1 MPRWTFGRKL
11 ALGFAVVVLLALLV
25 TATALIALRAVLAEQ
40 ERLVNVYGANLIDAQ
55 QLETAVALRMSANRG
70 FFLIKDQLYI
80 DHRDEARKLFV
91 TTLDRIESRA
101 NPQEKSQYLDGI
113 RDLHLQQMHAADAVI
128 GMRQNGAPLEEI
140 VKAFPVQIV
149 PIAQKLRA
157 AVGAFRAYQQE
168 QRDKAIEYASRLARW
183 STTLVIAISIAA
195 VIGAAIIAYFLTRTL
210 SRQIGSAVQHIR
222 SSSTELQSAANQ
234 QTAGSQEQVASMN
247 EISTTI
253 KELLSTAKQIAD
265 SAQRVA
271 HIAEETA
278 VAARAGDGTVQKAHN
293 DVASIRQQVDQIV
306 NHMLDLGRK
315 SQQIGGIL
323 EIINELAEQ
332 TNILAINATIE
343 AAGAGESG
351 RRFSVVADEI
361 RKLADRVGGS
371 TKEIRTLIEEIRAA
385 VNTTVMATE
394 GGSKAV
400 DLGVRQ
406 FSEVTGAFRRI
417 VDLLGTTTEAARE
430 IELSTK
436 QQSTAVEQVNLA
448 VANVAQAARESEASS
463 SQILQTV
470 GELTALSRDLAQ
482 LVQSPS
488 MDGRGNGKRAT
499 AAERQRV

>member
-11 ALGFAVVVLLALLV
+11 ALGFTLVVLL
-25 TATALIALRAVLAEQ
+25 TLIVSAIAAYALRAVVAEKDHVIAVDSANLLDA
-40 ERLVNVYGANLIDAQ
+40 ERLD
-55 QLETAVALRMSANRG
+55 TASALRMAANRG
-70 FFLIKDQLYI
+70 YFLTKDDVYLRKRDQARDLFNDAIKRI
-80 DHRDEARKLFV
+80 RSRDA
-91 TTLDRIESRA
+91 SGA
-101 NPQEKSQYLDGI
+101 YSQYLSKLEQLSKD
-113 RDLHLQQMHAADAVI
+113 QSTAADRVI
-128 GMRQNGAPLEEI
+128 GLRTSGTPLDEVI
-140 VKAFPVQIV
+140 KAFPVEIV
-149 PIAQKLRA
+149 PIVDKLMKEIADYKGRVQEEKDA
-157 AVGAFRAYQQE
+157 ATQHAT
-168 QRDKAIEYASRLARW
+168 DLASLA
-183 STTLVIAISIAA
+183 TNLVIGSAIVALILA
-195 VIGAAIIAYFLTRTL
+195 VIIAYMLTRTL
-210 SRQIGSAVQHIR
+210 SRQIGSAVQHIQ

-234 QTAGSQEQVASMN
+234 QTAGSKEQVASMN

-278 VAARAGDGTVQKAHN
+278 GAAHAGDGTVQKAQN
-293 DVASIRQQVDQIV
+293 DVAGIRQQVDQIV

-343 AAGAGESG
+343 AAGAGETG

-371 TKEIRTLIEEIRAA
+371 TREIRTLIEEIRAA

-406 FSEVTGAFRRI
+406 FSEVAGAFRRI

-430 IELSTK
+430 IELTTK
-436 QQSTAVEQVNLA
+436 QQSTAVEQVNWRWPTWPRPP
-448 VANVAQAARESEASS
+448 ANPRPVRARCFRRSGS
-463 SQILQTV
+463 
-470 GELTALSRDLAQ
+470 
-482 LVQSPS
+482 
-488 MDGRGNGKRAT
+488 
-499 AAERQRV
+499 